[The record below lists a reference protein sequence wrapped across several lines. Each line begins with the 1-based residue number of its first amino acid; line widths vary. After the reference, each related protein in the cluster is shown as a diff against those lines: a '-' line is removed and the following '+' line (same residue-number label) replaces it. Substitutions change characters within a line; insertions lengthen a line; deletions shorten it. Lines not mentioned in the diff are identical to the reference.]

1 MVSVKAKK
9 NQEKS
14 ILLVIGTSLQTQF
27 ANSLIMYAKEQ
38 GMLVFLINDDADT
51 EVPAFL
57 KRVINDYLS

>member
-1 MVSVKAKK
+1 
-9 NQEKS
+9 
-14 ILLVIGTSLQTQF
+14 
-27 ANSLIMYAKEQ
+27 MYAKEQ